1 MASLA
6 YNEAAKKIADGTLD
20 LLVDTIKVMIVNST
34 YTPNRDDHFVC
45 SGSGSSDAG
54 DAEITA
60 TNYTRGF
67 GGAGRKTLASKT
79 LTTDDTNDRAE
90 FDAADVT
97 WTNLGNG
104 SNDTIVG
111 LVLIKEITDDAAS
124 IVIAYID
131 IADTTT
137 DGTNFVQTWDAQGI
151 IQWGTA

>member
-6 YNEAAKKIADGTLD
+6 FNEAAKKIADGTLD
-20 LLVDTIKVMIVNST
+20 LLVDTIKVMAVNNT

-45 SGSGSSDAG
+45 SGSGPSDAG